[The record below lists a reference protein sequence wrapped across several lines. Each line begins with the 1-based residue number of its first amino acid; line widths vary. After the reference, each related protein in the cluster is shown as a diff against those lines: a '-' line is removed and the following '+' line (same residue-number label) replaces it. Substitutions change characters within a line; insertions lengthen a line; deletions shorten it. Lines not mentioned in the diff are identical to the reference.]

1 MGASEEWEESQF
13 REFIV
18 IFINKEKK
26 DGTWSIKMKNKSRCK
41 KGKKENN
48 FPQ

>member
-1 MGASEEWEESQF
+1 MGASEEREESQF

-26 DGTWSIKMKNKSRCK
+26 IKRWNMKHKN
-41 KGKKENN
+41 EE
-48 FPQ
+48 QI